1 MNDLLFTALTIATL
15 YYFFYYLPEQK
26 QLSTNNQPFSE
37 SKAVQ
42 TETLPNPDE
51 KQGVYSELSQKVLES
66 TLDEL
71 IKEIR
76 KLNQTI
82 K

>member
-1 MNDLLFTALTIATL
+1 MNDLLFTALTLATL

-26 QLSTNNQPFSE
+26 QLSTKNQPFSE
-37 SKAVQ
+37 SKQTQ
-42 TETLPNPDE
+42 TETLPNPDD
-51 KQGVYSELSQKVLES
+51 QAPES

-71 IKEIR
+71 IKEMR

>member
-1 MNDLLFTALTIATL
+1 MNDLLFTALTLTTL

-26 QLSTNNQPFSE
+26 KLKVNQPL
-37 SKAVQ
+37 KHTQQTQ

-51 KQGVYSELSQKVLES
+51 KLLES

>member
-1 MNDLLFTALTIATL
+1 MNDLLLTALTLATL

-26 QLSTNNQPFSE
+26 QLSTKNQPFSE

-42 TETLPNPDE
+42 TETLPNPDD
-51 KQGVYSELSQKVLES
+51 KALEN

>member
-1 MNDLLFTALTIATL
+1 MNDLLFSAITIALL
-15 YYFFYYLPEQK
+15 YHFFYYLP
-26 QLSTNNQPFSE
+26 NQEKLDASPPLNI

-42 TETLPNPDE
+42 TDPDLE
-51 KQGVYSELSQKVLES
+51 KEKEL
-66 TLDEL
+66 TPILDEL

>member
-1 MNDLLFTALTIATL
+1 MNDLLFTALTLATL

-37 SKAVQ
+37 SKQTQ

-51 KQGVYSELSQKVLES
+51 KLLES

>member
-1 MNDLLFTALTIATL
+1 MNDLLFTALTLATL
-15 YYFFYYLPEQK
+15 YYFFYYLPEQQK
-26 QLSTNNQPFSE
+26 LNTPLPISISR
-37 SKAVQ
+37 SVQ
-42 TETLPNPDE
+42 TETLPNPDD
-51 KQGVYSELSQKVLES
+51 KALES

>member
-26 QLSTNNQPFSE
+26 KLSANQPLNI
-37 SKAVQ
+37 SKSVQ

-51 KQGVYSELSQKVLES
+51 KLLES

-71 IKEIR
+71 IKQI
-76 KLNQTI
+76 KQLNQTL

>member
-1 MNDLLFTALTIATL
+1 MNDLLFTALTLATL

-26 QLSTNNQPFSE
+26 KLNANQPISI
-37 SKAVQ
+37 SRSVQ
-42 TETLPNPDE
+42 TDPLSDE
-51 KQGVYSELSQKVLES
+51 KEQEL
-66 TLDEL
+66 TPILDEL

-82 K
+82 Q

>member
-1 MNDLLFTALTIATL
+1 MNDLLFTALTLATL
-15 YYFFYYLPEQK
+15 YYFFYYLPNQAK
-26 QLSTNNQPFSE
+26 LSTPPPISTS

-51 KQGVYSELSQKVLES
+51 KLLES
-66 TLDEL
+66 SIDEL

>member
-1 MNDLLFTALTIATL
+1 MNDLLFTALTLATL

-26 QLSTNNQPFSE
+26 QLSTKNQPFSE

-42 TETLPNPDE
+42 TETIPNPDD
-51 KQGVYSELSQKVLES
+51 KVLES

-71 IKEIR
+71 IKEMR
-76 KLNQTI
+76 KLNLTI